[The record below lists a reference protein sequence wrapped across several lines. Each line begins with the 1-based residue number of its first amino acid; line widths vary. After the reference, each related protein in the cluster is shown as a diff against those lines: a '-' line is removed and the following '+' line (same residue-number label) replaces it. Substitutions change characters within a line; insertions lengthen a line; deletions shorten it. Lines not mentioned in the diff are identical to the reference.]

1 MRFDPEN
8 PTHLSRLT
16 RAREA
21 AYKTLQPFREFRIE
35 AMREMVGKH
44 YGHDGA
50 SQITPLNVIQLLVS
64 SYSQHLISNNPAFAV
79 STKYPELVPSAKLFQ
94 VGLNEQAVEMNLRQ
108 TIEDVVTDA
117 MFGFGV
123 AKVGLTATSDDS
135 QGFLHDAA
143 QPFADHVGTEDWVH
157 DTEASRYEEATFA
170 GNRYRVPLD
179 EVRDNPLY
187 DQRIRSRVVGTSKS
201 NAIVGDAENDRARS
215 IGSGT
220 GGNYDH
226 ILHEQ
231 VELWDIWLP
240 RDNLLLT
247 MVAGQ
252 EFNSCLRI
260 MEWSGPET
268 GPYLFLPY
276 QTIPGNIMPIPPVAG
291 VYDLHILINQLLRK
305 AGRQAERQRTVL
317 GYQDGAADEAERVL
331 NTEDGQGVR
340 MNNPDNVKEFRFGGA
355 DGATVAF
362 VMQLRQLASYVGGNM
377 DAIAGLMASSD
388 TVGQDKLLTENA
400 SQRLQH
406 MAEKVENF
414 TSALGRAVG
423 SYLWDSDVIR
433 RLSMMIEGTSIE
445 VQRYWGP
452 DERVG
457 KFYHYNVDVVAHSLR
472 RKTPEQKMSMIE
484 QALGQ
489 LFLPLMPV
497 LQQQGYALD
506 IRSLL
511 RLWSESRGIPEMMDI
526 VVPVD
531 PAVAQM
537 QQEEQSAPWP
547 ASAQR
552 QPVTRGKGRAQVD
565 PFTEGARQMMAE
577 QRSNAAR

>member
-79 STKYPELVPSAKLFQ
+79 STKYPDLVPYSKMFQ

-252 EFNSCLRI
+252 RSE
-260 MEWSGPET
+260 
-268 GPYLFLPY
+268 
-276 QTIPGNIMPIPPVAG
+276 
-291 VYDLHILINQLLRK
+291 
-305 AGRQAERQRTVL
+305 ER
-317 GYQDGAADEAERVL
+317 
-331 NTEDGQGVR
+331 
-340 MNNPDNVKEFRFGGA
+340 
-355 DGATVAF
+355 
-362 VMQLRQLASYVGGNM
+362 
-377 DAIAGLMASSD
+377 
-388 TVGQDKLLTENA
+388 
-400 SQRLQH
+400 
-406 MAEKVENF
+406 
-414 TSALGRAVG
+414 
-423 SYLWDSDVIR
+423 
-433 RLSMMIEGTSIE
+433 
-445 VQRYWGP
+445 
-452 DERVG
+452 RVG
-457 KFYHYNVDVVAHSLR
+457 K
-472 RKTPEQKMSMIE
+472 EC
-484 QALGQ
+484 
-489 LFLPLMPV
+489 
-497 LQQQGYALD
+497 
-506 IRSLL
+506 
-511 RLWSESRGIPEMMDI
+511 RL
-526 VVPVD
+526 
-531 PAVAQM
+531 
-537 QQEEQSAPWP
+537 
-547 ASAQR
+547 
-552 QPVTRGKGRAQVD
+552 
-565 PFTEGARQMMAE
+565 
-577 QRSNAAR
+577 

>member
-8 PTHLSRLT
+8 PNHLSRLS

-50 SQITPLNVIQLLVS
+50 SQITPLNVIALMVQ

-79 STKYPELVPSAKLFQ
+79 STKYPELVPSAKMFQ
-94 VGLNEQAVEMNLRQ
+94 VGLNEQANEMNIRR
-108 TIEDVVTDA
+108 TIEDVVVDA
-117 MFGFGV
+117 LFGFGV
-123 AKVGLTATSDDS
+123 AKVGLTTTSDDS

-179 EVRDNPLY
+179 EVRENPLY
-187 DQRIRSRVVGTSKS
+187 DSRVRSKVVGTSRS
-201 NAIVGDAENDRARS
+201 NAVVGEQESDRSRT

-220 GGNYDH
+220 GANHEH
-226 ILHEQ
+226 ILHDQ

-240 RDNLLLT
+240 RDGLLLT

-252 EFNSCLRI
+252 EFSSCLRI
-260 MEWSGPET
+260 AEWTGPET

-276 QTIPGNIMPIPPVAG
+276 QTIPGNIMPVPPVSG

-317 GYQDGAADEAERVL
+317 GYRDGSADEAERVI

-340 MNNPDNVKEFRFGGA
+340 MNDPDNVREFRLGGA
-355 DGATVAF
+355 DAATVSLI
-362 VMQLRQLASYVGGNM
+362 MQLRQLASYVGGNI

-388 TVGQDKLLTENA
+388 TVGQDRLLTENA
-400 SQRLQH
+400 SQRLHH

-414 TSALGRAVG
+414 TSEVGRAIG
-423 SYLWDSDVIR
+423 AYLWDSDVIR

-445 VQRYWGP
+445 IQRYWGP

-472 RKTPEQKMSMIE
+472 RKTPEQKMSVIE

-497 LQQQGYALD
+497 LQSQGYAID
-506 IRSLL
+506 IRGLL
-511 RLWSESRGIPEMMDI
+511 RLWSETRGIPEMMDI
-526 VVPVD
+526 VIPVD
-531 PAVAQM
+531 PSQAQADM
-537 QQEEQSAPWP
+537 ESTPAPWP
-547 ASAQR
+547 ASAR
-552 QPVTRGKGRAQVD
+552 REPVTRGKGRQQVD
-565 PFTEGARQMMAE
+565 PFTEGARQMVAD